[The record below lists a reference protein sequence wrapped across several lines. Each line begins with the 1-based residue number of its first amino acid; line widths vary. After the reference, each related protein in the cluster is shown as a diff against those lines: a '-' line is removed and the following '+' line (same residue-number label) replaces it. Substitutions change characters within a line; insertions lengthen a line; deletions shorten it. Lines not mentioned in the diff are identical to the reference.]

1 MKIGLDIDG
10 VLADSDPAFR
20 AHLKKLFQ
28 RPFPK
33 KDVVCFDYQQCF
45 NLSPAQL
52 DLFWGTFTK
61 QGKWEKIKIMPGVRQ
76 FLKQVKGKDVTVIT
90 ARPVELQKQTI
101 RWLINNQIPYHQL
114 IFMSG
119 KSKHQDVLLHNLNF
133 DYFVEDRFEFSKDLA
148 DLGIKVLL
156 LNYPWNLK
164 FGEYKNI
171 IRVNNWADI
180 SRTILNE
187 L

>member
-20 AHLKKLFQ
+20 AHMKELFQ
-28 RPFPK
+28 RPFSR
-33 KDVVCFDYQQCF
+33 KDVVCYDYQECF
-45 NLSPAQL
+45 DFSEDQF
-52 DLFWGTFTK
+52 DLFWETFTE
-61 QGKWEKIKIMPGVRQ
+61 QGKWEKIKVMPGVKK
-76 FLKQVKGKDVTVIT
+76 FLRYIKAKDITVIT
-90 ARPVELQKQTI
+90 ARPKELKKQTI
-101 RWLINNQIPYHQL
+101 RWLKINRISYQKL
-114 IFMSG
+114 IFMSRE
-119 KSKHQDVLLHNLNF
+119 SKHHDVLLHNLKF

-164 FGEYKNI
+164 FGDYKNI

-180 SRTILNE
+180 SRTILNK
-187 L
+187 

>member
-45 NLSPAQL
+45 NFSKVQFE
-52 DLFWGTFTK
+52 LFWETFTR
-61 QGKWEKIKIMPGVRQ
+61 QGKWEKIKVIPGVRK
-76 FLKQVKGKDVTVIT
+76 FLNQVKSKDITVIT
-90 ARPVELQKQTI
+90 ARPPELKKQTI
-101 RWLINNQIPYHQL
+101 RWLKINRISYHQL
-114 IFMSG
+114 IFMSRE
-119 KSKHQDVLLHNLNF
+119 SKHHDVLLHNLKF

-164 FGEYKNI
+164 FGDYPGVT
-171 IRVNNWADI
+171 RVNTWEEI
-180 SRTILNE
+180 SKTILG
-187 L
+187 

>member
-20 AHLKKLFQ
+20 THMQKLFQ

-45 NLSPAQL
+45 NFSEVQFK
-52 DLFWGTFTK
+52 LFWETFTR
-61 QGKWEKIKIMPGVRQ
+61 QGKWEKIKLMPGVKQ
-76 FLKQVKGKDVTVIT
+76 FLKQVKAEDVTVIT
-90 ARPVELQKQTI
+90 ARPKELQRQTAN
-101 RWLINNQIPYHQL
+101 WLKINNIPHNKL
-114 IFMSG
+114 IFMSRE
-119 KSKHQDVLLHNLNF
+119 SKHHDVLLHNLKF

-156 LNYPWNLK
+156 LNYPWNLG
-164 FGEYKNI
+164 FGEYPGI
-171 IRVNNWADI
+171 TRVQNWAKI
-180 SRTILNE
+180 SKIILK
-187 L
+187 